1 MKEKYEKIRE
11 TFVSNVSPAEEEM
24 FPHPA
29 NVFTRDRI
37 ASKMKQTRVKYRKS
51 LNSGRQGIGG
61 GIVAILFDIFN
72 KMWIGFPATES
83 VESGLES
90 CDTREQREQQA
101 EEDPAES
108 ADNDASAFGNFH
120 DDTLTAA
127 NES

>member
-1 MKEKYEKIRE
+1 
-11 TFVSNVSPAEEEM
+11 M
-24 FPHPA
+24 FQHPA

-37 ASKMKQTRVKYRKS
+37 ASKMKQTRVKYRKA
-51 LNSGRQGIGG
+51 LNSGRQSMGG
-61 GIVAILFDIFN
+61 GIVAIFFDIFN
-72 KMWIGFPATES
+72 KMWSGFPATES
-83 VESGLES
+83 IESGLES

-120 DDTLTAA
+120 DDTLTAV